1 MKKIFICLLSIIM
14 LISTLP
20 FVTAAASGTPISTAD
35 EFMAM
40 SPTGEYYLAADITLK
55 STYRKTFEGKLDGNG
70 KTLTIS
76 APIFD
81 DFSGKVEDLTI
92 EGKVIATDEDA
103 SAFALTSSKGFEAI
117 NCTNNAK
124 VTVMGYA
131 KYVSG
136 FVGTCE
142 GAAVKFTNCVNNGAI
157 YLDSTAD
164 EKQCVGGFGSIID
177 TVIMNGCTNNGNV
190 YLKGSRGIAGGFVA
204 RVALN
209 AGDNCL
215 EIYNST
221 NNGNITVEDTYIAA
235 DGTQGTGAADAGGLV
250 GHIGCSKNIG
260 VYKIWGCTNNGD
272 IDALYRAGGLVGYCY
287 ASKAAAFIDMQFCI
301 NTGDVT
307 YGRTGLEE
315 GLQYYDFGS
324 AFVAYTNSSYTTL
337 KYCIDTGKLTLRE
350 GAPLF
355 DRGYLDG
362 TIFIGTSSAD
372 ITQYDLQGIYLL
384 NMDQYKY
391 LSFTGGGGLLSYSNT
406 HLIDWCEGIKP
417 FAIDDLRSG
426 KVAYEINLA
435 AKNDPFY
442 SSAFDEGFAF
452 YQKIGEDALPSV
464 DARRG
469 WVVLSGDTYVNGES
483 VTETTQPE
491 ATKSCQGDVILTTT
505 QVPETTTSPSVT
517 TSPET
522 EPHVQNGCG
531 GFSHRAFL
539 TVIVCAS
546 CLWKN
551 MILTVVFRKRKS

>member
-1 MKKIFICLLSIIM
+1 MKKTFICLLSIIM
-14 LISTLP
+14 IISTLP
-20 FVTAAASGTPISTAD
+20 HVAAAASGTPISTAD

-55 STYRKTFEGKLDGNG
+55 STYRKTFEGNLDGNG

-76 APIFD
+76 EPIFE
-81 DFSGKVEDLTI
+81 DFSGKVENLTI
-92 EGKVIATDEDA
+92 EGKVVATDEDA
-103 SAFALTSSKGFEAI
+103 SAFALTSSKGFEAA

-131 KYVSG
+131 KYASS

-142 GAAVKFTNCVNNGAI
+142 GAAVKFTNCINNGAI

-190 YLKGSRGIAGGFVA
+190 YLKGSSGIAGGFVA

-209 AGDNCL
+209 AAENYL

-235 DGTQGTGAADAGGLV
+235 DGSEGSGAADAGGIV
-250 GHIGCSKNIG
+250 GYVGVKGNSA

-272 IDALYRAGGLVGYCY
+272 IDALYRAGGFVGYCY
-287 ASKAAAFIDMQFCI
+287 ASGYNAYIDMQFCI

-307 YGRTGLEE
+307 YGRTKAKDGAL
-315 GLQYYDFGS
+315 YYDYASGL
-324 AFVAYTNSSYTTL
+324 VAYTNSAGTTI
-337 KYCIDTGKLTLRE
+337 KYSIDTGKVILRD
-350 GAPLF
+350 GAITHNT
-355 DRGYLDG
+355 DM
-362 TIFIGTSSAD
+362 IFIGASSAD
-372 ITQYDLQGIYLL
+372 ITQYDFAGVYILNIDIDPSTYIPQMPPASSTIYHKPVFGDRLH
-384 NMDQYKY
+384 K
-391 LSFTGGGGLLSYSNT
+391 
-406 HLIDWCEGIKP
+406 IDLADI
-417 FAIDDLRSG
+417 ASG

-435 AKNDPFY
+435 AANDKY
-442 SSAFDEGFAF
+442 SSSAFEEGFAF

-464 DARRG
+464 DASRG
-469 WVVLSGDTYVNGES
+469 WVVLSGDTYVNGENI
-483 VTETTQPE
+483 TETKP
-491 ATKSCQGDVILTTT
+491 
-505 QVPETTTSPSVT
+505 PETTATPETASAPVTTNALETTASPSVT

-522 EPHVQNGCG
+522 EPPVQNGCG

-546 CLWKN
+546 CLWIKWL
-551 MILTVVFRKRKS
+551 LTVDFCKRKS

>member
-1 MKKIFICLLSIIM
+1 MKKMFICLLSIIM
-14 LISTLP
+14 LIATLP

-55 STYRKTFEGKLDGNG
+55 STYRKTFEGRLDGNG

-76 APIFD
+76 APIFE

-92 EGKVIATDEDA
+92 EGKVVATDEDA
-103 SAFALTSSKGFEAI
+103 SAFALTSSKGFEAV
-117 NCTNNAK
+117 NCINNAK

-164 EKQCVGGFGSIID
+164 EKQCMGGFGAVID
-177 TVIMNGCTNNGNV
+177 TVIMNSCINNGNV
-190 YLKGSRGIAGGFVA
+190 YLKGSSGIAGGFVA
-204 RVALN
+204 RVASN
-209 AGDNCL
+209 AAENYL

-221 NNGNITVEDTYIAA
+221 NNGNIKVEDTYIAA

-260 VYKIWGCTNNGD
+260 VYKIWGCTNNGN
-272 IDALYRAGGLVGYCY
+272 IEGHYRTGGLVGYCY
-287 ASKAAAFIDMQFCI
+287 ASQSNAFIDMQFCI
-301 NTGDVT
+301 NTGNVT
-307 YGRTGLEE
+307 YGRT
-315 GLQYYDFGS
+315 QKPDDKIYYDYAS
-324 AFVAYTNSSYTTL
+324 ALVAYTNSAFTTI
-337 KYCIDTGKLTLRE
+337 KYCIDTGSITKRE
-350 GAPLF
+350 GSISAF
-355 DRGYLDG
+355 DFN
-362 TIFIGTSSAD
+362 IFVGSTSAD
-372 ITQYDLQGIYLL
+372 TSMYDVNAVYMIHK
-384 NMDQYKY
+384 DQYKY
-391 LSFTGGGGLLSYSNT
+391 FSYTDHNLAASYANT
-406 HLIDWCEGIKP
+406 YLFEPYEGVIHTSP
-417 FAIDDLRSG
+417 EDITSG
-426 KVAYEINLA
+426 KVAHEINLA
-435 AKNDPFY
+435 AKNDTY
-442 SSAFDEGFAF
+442 GDSAHKAGFAF

-464 DARRG
+464 DASRG
-469 WVVLSGDTYVNGES
+469 WVVLSGNTYVNSES
-483 VTETTQPE
+483 VPETTQPE
-491 ATKSCQGDVILTTT
+491 ATKSCQNDVIPVTT
-505 QVPETTTSPSVT
+505 QVPETTPPPSVT

-522 EPHVQNGCG
+522 EPPVQSGCG
-531 GFSHRAFL
+531 GFSYWVFL

>member
-1 MKKIFICLLSIIM
+1 MKKIFICLLSMIMIIP
-14 LISTLP
+14 TLP

-55 STYRKTFEGKLDGNG
+55 STYRKTFEGRLDGNG

-76 APIFD
+76 APIFE
-81 DFSGKVEDLTI
+81 DFSGKVENLTI

-272 IDALYRAGGLVGYCY
+272 IDGQYRTGGLVGYCY
-287 ASKAAAFIDMQFCI
+287 ASQSSAFIDMQFCI

-307 YGRTGLEE
+307 YGRTKKADDKAL
-315 GLQYYDFGS
+315 YYDYAS
-324 AFVAYTNSSYTTL
+324 ALVAYTNSAFTTI
-337 KYCIDTGKLTLRE
+337 KYCIDTGNITKRE
-350 GAPLF
+350 GAISAF
-355 DRGYLDG
+355 DFNTFVGS
-362 TIFIGTSSAD
+362 SSAD
-372 ITQYDLQGIYLL
+372 TSMYDVNAVYMLHK
-384 NMDQYKY
+384 DQYKY
-391 LSFTGGGGLLSYSNT
+391 FSYTDHNWAASYANT
-406 HLIDWCEGIKP
+406 YLFEPYEGVIHTSLEDI
-417 FAIDDLRSG
+417 ASG

-464 DARRG
+464 DASRG
-469 WVVLSGDTYVNGES
+469 WVVLSSDTYVNGDR
-483 VTETTQPE
+483 VTETKP
-491 ATKSCQGDVILTTT
+491 
-505 QVPETTTSPSVT
+505 PETTTAPEATSTPVTTNTSEATASPSIT

-522 EPHVQNGCG
+522 EPPVQNGCG
-531 GFSHRAFL
+531 GFSHWAFL
-539 TVIVCAS
+539 TVIVCSS
-546 CLWKN
+546 CLW
-551 MILTVVFRKRKS
+551 RKRY

>member
-1 MKKIFICLLSIIM
+1 MKKMFICLLSIIM
-14 LISTLP
+14 LIPTLP

-55 STYRKTFEGKLDGNG
+55 STYRKTFEGRLDGND

-76 APIFD
+76 APIFE
-81 DFSGKVEDLTI
+81 DFSGKVENLTI

-204 RVALN
+204 RVVLN

-235 DGTQGTGAADAGGLV
+235 DGTQGTGAADAGGIV
-250 GHIGCSKNIG
+250 GNVGVKGNSG

-272 IDALYRAGGLVGYCY
+272 IDALYRTGGLVGYCY
-287 ASKAAAFIDMQFCI
+287 ASGYTAYIDIQFCI

-307 YGRTGLEE
+307 YGRTQAPDGTLFYDYASGL
-315 GLQYYDFGS
+315 
-324 AFVAYTNSSYTTL
+324 VAYTNSVGTTI
-337 KYCIDTGKLTLRE
+337 KYSIDVGKVTLRN
-350 GAPLF
+350 GAITQNTDMF
-355 DRGYLDG
+355 FVGA
-362 TIFIGTSSAD
+362 SSAD
-372 ITQYDLQGIYLL
+372 ITQYDLAGVYILNIDIDPSTYIPQMPPASSTIYHEPVFSDKL
-384 NMDQYKY
+384 YKTT
-391 LSFTGGGGLLSYSNT
+391 LED
-406 HLIDWCEGIKP
+406 I
-417 FAIDDLRSG
+417 ASG

-435 AKNDPFY
+435 ARNDAY
-442 SSAFDEGFAF
+442 SDSTFAF

-464 DARRG
+464 DASRG
-469 WVVLSGDTYVNGES
+469 WVVLSGDTYVNGKS
-483 VTETTQPE
+483 VPETPQPE
-491 ATKSCQGDVILTTT
+491 ATKSCQGDVILVTT
-505 QVPETTTSPSVT
+505 QIPETTPPPSVT

-522 EPHVQNGCG
+522 EPHVQNGCE
-531 GFSHRAFL
+531 GFSCYAIL
-539 TVIVCAS
+539 IVIVCTS
-546 CLWKN
+546 CLWKKW
-551 MILTVVFRKRKS
+551 TVVSGQWTERCE